1 MIQDKARKKESR
13 ESDDSDGG
21 DIGKNGNDSSATT
34 SDGVL
39 PLTNP
44 VTVYLNERKEN

>member
-1 MIQDKARKKESR
+1 MIQDKARKKELRKS
-13 ESDDSDGG
+13 DSDGG
-21 DIGKNGNDSSATT
+21 DIGKNGNDSSAIT